1 MENLQKSVNDSGIY
15 KITNLITGDFYIG
28 SAVKFKSRFYG
39 HKYHLRNQKHNN
51 KYLQR
56 AWNKYEEKNFKF
68 EILATCPK
76 EYLLKLEQW
85 FIDTQKP
92 KYNLTPTAGSLLGYR
107 MPRRSSLTE
116 NQIIDILKS
125 YSKYSVSDIALIYN
139 IKESTIKSL
148 LFRDK
153 VAQDIK
159 KKINYFKPI
168 ERKPI
173 QGDNNKQQRFTIE
186 EINKIAELHN
196 GGIKPIDIAKKLF
209 NNESL
214 RFAITKLVK
223 GISYKKYYYLFE
235 NKDYFNK
242 KGNLSNETVLQIRE
256 KLKSQTAKEVSGLF
270 NIPIYTIKAIKQNL
284 IYKYIN

>member
-1 MENLQKSVNDSGIY
+1 MEKLQKNVNNSGIY
-15 KITNLITGDFYIG
+15 KIANLITGDFYIG
-28 SAVKFKSRFYG
+28 SAVKFKNRFYG
-39 HKYHLRNQKHNN
+39 HKYCLRNQKHSN

-56 AWNKYEEKNFKF
+56 VWDKYKEENFKF

-92 KYNLTPTAGSLLGYR
+92 KYNLTPTADSLLGYR
-107 MPRRSSLTE
+107 MPRRSALTE
-116 NQIIDILKS
+116 NQIINILKS
-125 YSKYSVSDIALIYN
+125 YSKYSVSDIALMYN
-139 IKESTIKSL
+139 IKESIIKSL

-159 KKINYFKPI
+159 KKINYFKLI

-186 EINKIAELHN
+186 EINKIAELYN
-196 GGIKPIDIAKKLF
+196 SGIKPIDIAKKLF
-209 NNESL
+209 NNENL
-214 RFAITKLVK
+214 RFAITKLTK
-223 GISYKKYYYLFE
+223 GISYKEYFYLFE